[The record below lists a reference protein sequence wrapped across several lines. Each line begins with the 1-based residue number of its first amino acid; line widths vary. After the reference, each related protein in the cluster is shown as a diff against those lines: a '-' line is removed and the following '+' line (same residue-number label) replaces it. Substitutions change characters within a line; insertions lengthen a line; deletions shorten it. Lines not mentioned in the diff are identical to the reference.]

1 MERPMPDDLML
12 SILRK
17 IQADI
22 AKNTLQL
29 TDLTDA
35 MRRLEGDI
43 GALRGRESADGR
55 YWCAAQS

>member
-1 MERPMPDDLML
+1 MSDELVL
-12 SILRK
+12 TILKK
-17 IQADI
+17 IQADV

>member
-1 MERPMPDDLML
+1 MSDELVL
-12 SILRK
+12 TILKK
-17 IQADI
+17 IQADV

-35 MRRLEGDI
+35 MRRLEGNI

>member
-1 MERPMPDDLML
+1 MSDELVL
-12 SILRK
+12 TILKK
-17 IQADI
+17 IQADV
-22 AKNTLQL
+22 AKNNLQL